1 MEQVRDVDVRHVHS
15 REGIERVFLRTYENR
30 TTVNLEALKAEL
42 GAPPWVVRVAYN
54 ERFGGTL
61 IAQNPG
67 EGNRLH
73 YHPDADE
80 CWVIM
85 EGELEWYIEGQGTR
99 RVSQGDIVVVTR
111 GTRHKITCVG
121 TAPGIRF
128 AITKPDVEHVYS
140 KEDY

>member
-1 MEQVRDVDVRHVHS
+1 MEEFHDVDVRNVHK
-15 REGIERVFLRTYENR
+15 REGIERVFLKSYENR
-30 TTVNLEALKAEL
+30 TTVNLEELKKEF
-42 GAPPWVVRVAYN
+42 GAPPWVVRVVYN

-67 EGNRLH
+67 EGNRRH
-73 YHPDADE
+73 FHPDADE

-85 EGELEWYIEGQGTR
+85 EGELEWWIEGQGTR

-121 TAPGIRF
+121 AAPGIRF